1 MSLKNLV
8 KNIVEDVAVDL
19 TQAFDRNFERKAF
32 FDRSWKTTNHP
43 NSRGSL
49 LLRSGR
55 LRKSIKSVRGNGS
68 ISWSSSLPYASIHN
82 EGGEMVI
89 TQKMKSFFWAM
100 YYKSAGAVTYSV
112 KKKAP
117 NNTQRNKKLS
127 AEANKWKA
135 MALLKVGTVIKVEQ
149 RQFIGWHPEV
159 DRRIK
164 KIVDHNMDQVN
175 QNILKNLKK

>member
-8 KNIVEDVAVDL
+8 QNIVDDVAVDL

-32 FDRSWKTTNHP
+32 FDRAWKGTNHP

-55 LRKSIKSVRGNGS
+55 LRKSIKSVQGNKS

-100 YYKSAGAVTYSV
+100 YYKNAKAITYSV

-117 NNTQRNKKLS
+117 NNTQRNRKIS
-127 AEANKWKA
+127 AEASKWKA
-135 MALLKVGTVIKVEQ
+135 MALLKIGTKIKVEQ

-164 KIVDHNMDQVN
+164 KIVDHNMEQVN
-175 QNILKNLKK
+175 KNILKNLKK

>member
-8 KNIVEDVAVDL
+8 NNIVEDVAVDL

-32 FDRSWKTTNHP
+32 FDRGWKTTNHP

-55 LRKSIKSVRGNGS
+55 LRKSIKSVQGNKS

-82 EGGEMVI
+82 EGGKMVV

-117 NNTQRNKKLS
+117 NKTQRNKKLTG
-127 AEANKWKA
+127 EANKWKA
-135 MALLKVGTVIKVEQ
+135 MALQKVGTVIKVEQ

-164 KIVDHNMDQVN
+164 KIVDYNLEQVN
-175 QNILKNLKK
+175 QNILKKLKK

>member
-1 MSLKNLV
+1 MSLKNLIN
-8 KNIVEDVAVDL
+8 NIVEDVAVDL

-32 FDRSWKTTNHP
+32 FDRAWKQTNHP

-55 LRKSIKSVRGNGS
+55 LRKSIKSVQGNKS
-68 ISWSSSLPYASIHN
+68 VSWSSSLPYASIHN
-82 EGGEMVI
+82 EGGEMVV

-100 YYKSAGAVTYSV
+100 YYKNAKAVTFNV
-112 KKKAP
+112 KKKAMA
-117 NNTQRNKKLS
+117 NTQRNRKLT

-135 MALLKVGTVIKVEQ
+135 MALLKVGTKIKVEQ

-159 DRRIK
+159 DSRIK
-164 KIVDHNMDQVN
+164 KIVDHNLKQLN
-175 QNILKNLKK
+175 TEILKKLKK

>member
-8 KNIVEDVAVDL
+8 NNIVEDVAVDL

-32 FDRSWKTTNHP
+32 FDRAWKQTNHP
-43 NSRGSL
+43 NSNGSL

-55 LRKSIKSVRGNGS
+55 LRKSVKAVQGNKS

-82 EGGEMVI
+82 EGGIMII

-100 YYKSAGAVTYSV
+100 YYKNAKAITFNV
-112 KKKAP
+112 KKKAMA
-117 NNTQRNKKLS
+117 NTQRNRKLT

-135 MALLKVGTVIKVEQ
+135 MALLKVGTKIKVEQ

-164 KIVDHNMDQVN
+164 KIVDHNLQQIDKE
-175 QNILKNLKK
+175 IIKKLKQ